1 MRKMY
6 FYVLLITFFCH
17 SDNDMLQRFQ
27 GRVNAVKLRRVS
39 QPAVSAL
46 IAHIRTAMRGETNE
60 G

>member
-17 SDNDMLQRFQ
+17 SDNDVLQRFQ
-27 GRVNAVKLRRVS
+27 GRVNAMGLRVS